1 MSFGTFIHA
10 EVCELYLLNEEV
22 THHLSSSL
30 FYTISI
36 SFLFIHIIKISMT
49 FYNPPTHQNFWTTII
64 VPAYNNQSLL

>member
-36 SFLFIHIIKISMT
+36 FISIYSH
-49 FYNPPTHQNFWTTII
+49 YQNFYHIL
-64 VPAYNNQSLL
+64 QSTNTPKFLNYYYSTSIQ